1 MNYLRN
7 QIKLIEPP
15 TREAANIDV
24 SLTLSDDILG
34 IWGSDGYFQQIN
46 STWEK
51 GLGWNDADLRSRS
64 AIDFVYPDDMELT
77 YTAVARCTPG
87 KKIEYENRFSHKDGS
102 YRWLSWKLLKNENG
116 VLYALAKDITDLKEA
131 ELKSQES
138 ERRFRAV
145 FNQTFQLSSLLKLDG
160 TVLAY
165 NQTAMEFCQLQPEEA
180 IGYPFW
186 ELKCWTIS
194 PDIQTRL
201 QQAIEE
207 AATGKIVRYKTNI
220 LAPDN
225 SILTID
231 FYLKPILDEWGRVEM
246 LIAEWHDITA
256 LKQAE
261 AALELAMIQLETRVD
276 ARTQELQQANTQ
288 LQIEIDQH
296 QRTEAALRH
305 SEEQF
310 RRVFDEAPIG
320 MTLAA
325 LDDCYMRVNQS
336 FCTMLGYTKS
346 EAMALTF
353 KDITHPA
360 ELELEMPC
368 MAQII
373 DGEIDSFDLEK
384 RYIRKNGEILWVNL
398 RLIALRDQAGKF
410 LYTLAMIEDITQRKY
425 ALEALQ
431 KSEARY
437 RGIVEDQ
444 TELICRFM
452 PDGTLT
458 FVNDAYCRYFN
469 QEQYDLI
476 GQSFMPAIPEED
488 REIFTKTFFSLSQSE
503 PIVTCE
509 HRVILPSGE
518 IGWQQWTNRLLFD
531 AEGNAIEFQ
540 AVGRDITPLKQAEAE
555 IRKALAKERELGE
568 LRSSFVSLVSHEFRT
583 PLTTILSS
591 SELLQRYAQKLS
603 DEKKQSHHQ
612 RISTAVSRMT
622 QLLDDVLTIGK
633 AEAGK
638 LKCQAVD
645 MDLAAF
651 CTDVVESMQIGAI
664 PKHQIKFTSSGNCS
678 DAYMDE
684 NLLRHVLTNLLSNAI
699 KYSPQGGEVK
709 FDLVCHGESGI
720 FRIQDSG
727 IGIPQEYLEHLFHSF
742 QRAGNVGT
750 IQGTGLGLAIVKKC
764 VDLQGGKIDV
774 ASELKMGTT
783 FTVTLPLKY
792 QAPDDDDSI
801 EED

>member
-1 MNYLRN
+1 
-7 QIKLIEPP
+7 
-15 TREAANIDV
+15 
-24 SLTLSDDILG
+24 
-34 IWGSDGYFQQIN
+34 
-46 STWEK
+46 
-51 GLGWNDADLRSRS
+51 
-64 AIDFVYPDDMELT
+64 
-77 YTAVARCTPG
+77 
-87 KKIEYENRFSHKDGS
+87 
-102 YRWLSWKLLKNENG
+102 
-116 VLYALAKDITDLKEA
+116 
-131 ELKSQES
+131 
-138 ERRFRAV
+138 
-145 FNQTFQLSSLLKLDG
+145 
-160 TVLAY
+160 
-165 NQTAMEFCQLQPEEA
+165 
-180 IGYPFW
+180 
-186 ELKCWTIS
+186 
-194 PDIQTRL
+194 
-201 QQAIEE
+201 
-207 AATGKIVRYKTNI
+207 
-220 LAPDN
+220 
-225 SILTID
+225 
-231 FYLKPILDEWGRVEM
+231 
-246 LIAEWHDITA
+246 
-256 LKQAE
+256 
-261 AALELAMIQLETRVD
+261 
-276 ARTQELQQANTQ
+276 
-288 LQIEIDQH
+288 
-296 QRTEAALRH
+296 LRH

-373 DGEIDSFDLEK
+373 NGEIDSFDLEK
-384 RYIRKNGEILWVNL
+384 RYIRKNGEILWVSL

-476 GQSFMPAIPEED
+476 GHSFMPAIPEED
-488 REIFTKTFFSLSQSE
+488 QEIVTKTFFSLSQSE

-509 HRVILPSGE
+509 HRVILSSGE
-518 IGWQQWTNRLLFD
+518 IRWQQWTNRLLFD
-531 AEGNAIEFQ
+531 EEGNAIEFQ

-555 IRKALAKERELGE
+555 VRKALAKERELGE

-638 LKCQAVD
+638 LKCQAVE

-651 CTDVVESMQIGAI
+651 CADVVESMQIGVI

-709 FDLVCHGESGI
+709 FDLVCDGEWGV

-727 IGIPQEYLEHLFHSF
+727 IGIPQEYLERLFHSF

-764 VDLQGGKIDV
+764 VDLQGGTIDV
-774 ASELKMGTT
+774 ASELRVGTT

-792 QAPDDDDSI
+792 QSPDDIDSI
-801 EED
+801 NKD